1 MAGFGACDHVM
12 HGVHRRE
19 REEMTE
25 QKDTEQYERMAQLY
39 MKEKRYPEAIAVYR
53 QLIRMKTDM
62 DSFVLCLAWALKDN
76 GQVEEAVAQFEK
88 LFQKELARRVF
99 TGFAYD
105 ELVRLFRETKQHDRL
120 VDICERAVAVQS
132 KDLALLYTLGDA
144 YLRAGRAEKACQIFQ
159 GLLDEEPDSSQY
171 HAAMGNALIVA
182 GRFEAAEA
190 SYRKA
195 IENDFP
201 GKAGVF
207 LNKMGHACMLA
218 GAFERAES
226 AFRRAVEALGEEPIF
241 RCDLGDVLVMLG
253 RVDEAFRSYGDAV
266 RVNPAFEGTYY
277 NRLGNTLMKENRA
290 PEAVDA
296 FHRAGAADPSN
307 AFYQLALANAL
318 NSCGRTG
325 EAKKILETL
334 RNQAEEP

>member
-1 MAGFGACDHVM
+1 MS
-12 HGVHRRE
+12 
-19 REEMTE
+19 E
-25 QKDTEQYERMAQLY
+25 QNDTEQYESMAQLY
-39 MKEKRYPEAIAVYR
+39 MREKRYPEAIAVYR
-53 QLIRMKTDM
+53 QLIRMKPDM
-62 DSFVLCLAWALKDN
+62 DSFVLCMAWALKDN
-76 GQVEEAVAQFEK
+76 GEVEEAVAQFEK

-105 ELVRLFRETKQHDRL
+105 ELVRLFRETKQYGRL

-144 YLRAGRAEKACQIFQ
+144 YLRAGQPEQARKIFK

-171 HAAMGNALIVA
+171 HAAMGNALIA
-182 GRFEAAEA
+182 SGRFEEAEA
-190 SYRKA
+190 SYRQA

-226 AFRRAVEALGEEPIF
+226 AFRRTVEAFNEEPIF
-241 RCDLGDVLVMLG
+241 HCDLGDALVMLG
-253 RVDEAFRSYGDAV
+253 RLDEAFRSYGDAV

-277 NRLGNTLMKENRA
+277 HRLGNLLMKENRA

-307 AFYQLALANAL
+307 AFYKLALANAL
-318 NSCGRTG
+318 SSCGRTG
-325 EAKKILETL
+325 EAKEILETL
-334 RNQAEEP
+334 RTQAEVP

>member
-277 NRLGNTLMKENRA
+277 HRLGNLLMKENRA

-307 AFYQLALANAL
+307 AFYKLAFANAL
-318 NSCGRTG
+318 SSCGRTG

-334 RNQAEEP
+334 RKQAEEP

>member
-1 MAGFGACDHVM
+1 MQ
-12 HGVHRRE
+12 
-19 REEMTE
+19 EMIE
-25 QKDTEQYERMAQLY
+25 QNDTEQYESMAQLY
-39 MKEKRYPEAIAVYR
+39 MREKRYPEAIAVYR
-53 QLIRMKTDM
+53 QLIRMKPDM
-62 DSFVLCLAWALKDN
+62 DSFVLCMAWALKDN
-76 GQVEEAVAQFEK
+76 GEVEEAVAQFEK

-105 ELVRLFRETKQHDRL
+105 ELVRLFRETKQFDRL
-120 VDICERAVAVQS
+120 VDVCERAVAVQS
-132 KDLALLYTLGDA
+132 RDLALLYTLGDA
-144 YLRAGRAEKACQIFQ
+144 YLRAGQPEKARKIFQ

-171 HAAMGNALIVA
+171 HAAKGNALIAA
-182 GRFEAAEA
+182 GRFEEAEE
-190 SYRKA
+190 SYRQA

-207 LNKMGHACMLA
+207 LNKMGHIYMLA

-226 AFRRAVEALGEEPIF
+226 AFQRAVEASGEDAIF
-241 RCDLGDVLVMLG
+241 RCDLGDALVMRG
-253 RVDEAFRSYGDAV
+253 RMDEAFRSYGDAV

-277 NRLGNTLMKENRA
+277 NRLGNRLMKENRA

-307 AFYQLALANAL
+307 AFYKLSLADAL
-318 NSCGRTG
+318 SSCGRTD

-334 RNQAEEP
+334 KSPTEGS

>member
-1 MAGFGACDHVM
+1 MSD
-12 HGVHRRE
+12 
-19 REEMTE
+19 
-25 QKDTEQYERMAQLY
+25 QNDTEQYERMVQLY

-53 QLIRMKTDM
+53 QLIRMKPDM

-76 GQVEEAVAQFEK
+76 GEVEEAVAQFEK

-105 ELVRLFRETKQHDRL
+105 ELVRLFREMKQHDRL
-120 VDICERAVAVQS
+120 VDVCERAVAVQT

-144 YLRAGRAEKACQIFQ
+144 YLRAGQLEKARPIFQ

-171 HAAMGNALIVA
+171 HAAMGNALIA
-182 GRFEAAEA
+182 GGRFEEAEA
-190 SYRKA
+190 HYRQA

-201 GKAGVF
+201 GKKGVF
-207 LNKMGHACMLA
+207 LDRMGHACMRA

-226 AFRRAVEALGEEPIF
+226 AFLRAVEASGEEPIF
-241 RCDLGDVLVMLG
+241 RCDLGDALVKLG
-253 RVDEAFRSYGDAV
+253 RVDEAFRSYGEAV
-266 RVNPAFEGTYY
+266 RVNPAFEGTSY

-296 FHRAGAADPSN
+296 FRRAGAADPVN
-307 AFYQLALANAL
+307 AFYKLSLADAL
-318 NSCGRTG
+318 NSCGRID
-325 EAKKILETL
+325 EAKNILETL
-334 RNQAEEP
+334 RNQAEGS

>member
-1 MAGFGACDHVM
+1 
-12 HGVHRRE
+12 
-19 REEMTE
+19 MTE

-53 QLIRMKTDM
+53 QLIKMKPDM

-76 GQVEEAVAQFEK
+76 GEVEEAVSQFEK

-120 VDICERAVAVQS
+120 VGVCERAVAVQS

-144 YLRAGRAEKACQIFQ
+144 YLRAGQTEKARQIFQ

-171 HAAMGNALIVA
+171 HAAMGNALIAA
-182 GRFEAAEA
+182 GRFEEAEA
-190 SYRKA
+190 SYQKA

-226 AFRRAVEALGEEPIF
+226 AFRRAVDAFSEEPIF
-241 RCDLGDVLVMLG
+241 RCDLGDALVMLG

-277 NRLGNTLMKENRA
+277 HRLGNRLLKENRA

-307 AFYQLALANAL
+307 AFYKLALANAL
-318 NSCGRTG
+318 SSCGRTD
-325 EAKKILETL
+325 EAKRILETL

>member
-144 YLRAGRAEKACQIFQ
+144 YLRAGRAEKARQIFQ

-182 GRFEAAEA
+182 GRFEEAEA

-241 RCDLGDVLVMLG
+241 RCDLGDALVMLG

-277 NRLGNTLMKENRA
+277 HRLGNLLMKENRA

>member
-144 YLRAGRAEKACQIFQ
+144 YLRAGRAEKARQIFQ

-182 GRFEAAEA
+182 GRFEEAEA

-241 RCDLGDVLVMLG
+241 RCDLGDALVMLG

-277 NRLGNTLMKENRA
+277 HRLGNLLMKENRA

-325 EAKKILETL
+325 EAEKILETL
-334 RNQAEEP
+334 RNPAGEP

>member
-1 MAGFGACDHVM
+1 
-12 HGVHRRE
+12 
-19 REEMTE
+19 MTE
-25 QKDTEQYERMAQLY
+25 QNITEKNDTEQYERMAQLY

-53 QLIRMKTDM
+53 QLIRMKPDM

-76 GQVEEAVAQFEK
+76 GEVEEAVAQFEK

-120 VDICERAVAVQS
+120 VEVCERAVAVQS

-144 YLRAGRAEKACQIFQ
+144 YLRAGEPEKARKIFQ

-171 HAAMGNALIVA
+171 HAAMGNALIAA
-182 GRFEAAEA
+182 GRFEEAEA

-201 GKAGVF
+201 GKEGVF
-207 LNKMGHACMLA
+207 LNKMGHSYMLA

-226 AFRRAVEALGEEPIF
+226 AFRRAVETFSDEPIF
-241 RCDLGDVLVMLG
+241 RCDLGDALVMLG
-253 RVDEAFRSYGDAV
+253 RVNEAFLSYGEAV

-277 NRLGNTLMKENRA
+277 YRLGNRLMKENRA

-307 AFYQLALANAL
+307 AFYKLALANAL
-318 NSCGRTG
+318 SSCGRTD
-325 EAKKILETL
+325 EARKILEPL
-334 RNQAEEP
+334 RTPAGEP

>member
-182 GRFEAAEA
+182 GRFEEAEA

-241 RCDLGDVLVMLG
+241 RCDLGDALVMLG

-277 NRLGNTLMKENRA
+277 HRLGNLLMKENRA